1 MKKVARATACDHEKP
16 SEILTVFARFFQ
28 VIPIFDDTLQTKMRH
43 LKPILLTRVGIS
55 PQPGQ
60 QQRSIPA
67 GQVGPIAGW
76 LTNTIYSRHLWIF
89 GKGGVIN
96 KYSVRLK
103 HDKKADRDG
112 IVQQT
117 VAWLVETGPPNRMGT
132 NVWPYLYYCAFCCLG
147 NIGLGI
153 SPLYSLHPLLFYSYC
168 MCMIISEQDETQ
180 IDQIIELAYI
190 SQKTTKI
197 GSQRHK
203 DGCRA

>member
-1 MKKVARATACDHEKP
+1 MKKVARATARDHEKP

-55 PQPGQ
+55 PRPGQ
-60 QQRSIPA
+60 QRSTP
-67 GQVGPIAGW
+67 VGPIAGW

-103 HDKKADRDG
+103 HGKKADRDG

-117 VAWLVETGPPNRMGT
+117 VVAWAK
-132 NVWPYLYYCAFCCLG
+132 LYIPSTLNIDIVLWHTQKIVCAVKCF
-147 NIGLGI
+147 
-153 SPLYSLHPLLFYSYC
+153 
-168 MCMIISEQDETQ
+168 MMV
-180 IDQIIELAYI
+180 
-190 SQKTTKI
+190 
-197 GSQRHK
+197 
-203 DGCRA
+203 

>member
-1 MKKVARATACDHEKP
+1 MKKVAKATARDHEKP

-55 PQPGQ
+55 PRPCQ
-60 QQRSIPA
+60 QQRSMP
-67 GQVGPIAGW
+67 VGPIAGW

-103 HDKKADRDG
+103 HGKKADRDG

-117 VAWLVETGPPNRMGT
+117 VVAWAKVYIPSTLNIDLVAHT
-132 NVWPYLYYCAFCCLG
+132 
-147 NIGLGI
+147 
-153 SPLYSLHPLLFYSYC
+153 
-168 MCMIISEQDETQ
+168 
-180 IDQIIELAYI
+180 ID
-190 SQKTTKI
+190 
-197 GSQRHK
+197 
-203 DGCRA
+203 CV